1 MFSTVNVSASGLTA
15 QRLRMDLIADNIA
28 NVNTTRTDDGIPY
41 RRKLAIFKERN
52 SSFTN
57 SLASKMSGQNNTGE
71 GVEVAGIREDNSP
84 FKTVYRP
91 NHPDANQ
98 DGYVEM
104 PNINI
109 TSEMVDMISASRS
122 YEANVTALNTSKR
135 MAMKALEIGRG

>member
-1 MFSTVNVSASGLTA
+1 MFSTVDTSASGLTA

-28 NVNTTRTDDGIPY
+28 NVDTTRTEEGVPY
-41 RRKLAIFKERN
+41 RRKLAIFRERN
-52 SSFTN
+52 NDFSN
-57 SLASKMSGQNNTGE
+57 VMAGKMSNNNDQN
-71 GVEVAGIREDNSP
+71 GVEVAGIREDASP

-109 TSEMVDMISASRS
+109 TSEMVDMIDASRS

-135 MAMKALEIGRG
+135 MALKALEIGRG

>member
-1 MFSTVNVSASGLTA
+1 MFSTVDTSASGLTA

-28 NVNTTRTDDGIPY
+28 NVNTTRTDEGVPY
-41 RRKLAIFKERN
+41 RRKLAIFRERN
-52 SSFTN
+52 NNFSN
-57 SLASKMSGQNNTGE
+57 VMANKMGNNGGQN
-71 GVEVAGIREDNSP
+71 GVEVAGIKEDNSP

-109 TSEMVDMISASRS
+109 TSEMVDMIDASRS
-122 YEANVTALNTSKR
+122 YEANVTALNTTKR
-135 MAMKALEIGRG
+135 MALKALEIGRG

>member
-1 MFSTVNVSASGLTA
+1 MFSTVDTSASGLTA

-28 NVNTTRTDDGIPY
+28 NVDTTRTEEGVPY
-41 RRKLAIFKERN
+41 RRKLAIFRERN
-52 SSFTN
+52 NDFSN
-57 SLASKMSGQNNTGE
+57 VMAGKMGNNNDQN
-71 GVEVAGIREDNSP
+71 GVEVAGIREDGSP

-109 TSEMVDMISASRS
+109 TSEMVDMIDASRS

-135 MAMKALEIGRG
+135 MALKALEIGRG

>member
-1 MFSTVNVSASGLTA
+1 MFSTVDTSASGLTA

-28 NVNTTRTDDGIPY
+28 NVDTTRTEEGVPY
-41 RRKLAIFKERN
+41 RRKLAIFRERN
-52 SSFTN
+52 NDFSN
-57 SLASKMSGQNNTGE
+57 VMAEKMGNNNVQN
-71 GVEVAGIREDNSP
+71 GVEVAGIREDASP

-109 TSEMVDMISASRS
+109 TSEMVDMIDASRS

-135 MAMKALEIGRG
+135 MALKALEIGRG

>member
-71 GVEVAGIREDNSP
+71 GVEVAGIREDTSP

>member
-57 SLASKMSGQNNTGE
+57 SLASKMSGRNNTGE

-84 FKTVYRP
+84 FKTVYKP

-109 TSEMVDMISASRS
+109 TSEMVDMISASRA

>member
-1 MFSTVNVSASGLTA
+1 MFSTVNISASGLTA

-28 NVNTTRTDDGIPY
+28 NVNTTRTEDGIPY
-41 RRKLAIFKERN
+41 RRKLAIFRERN
-52 SSFTN
+52 SSFSN
-57 SLASKMSGQNNTGE
+57 ALASQMSGKQNAGE
-71 GVEVAGIREDNSP
+71 GVEVAGIREDSNP

-98 DGYVEM
+98 EGYVEM

-122 YEANVTALNTSKR
+122 YEANVTALNTTKR

>member
-28 NVNTTRTDDGIPY
+28 NVNTTRTEDGIPY
-41 RRKLAIFKERN
+41 RRKLAIFRERN
-52 SSFTN
+52 SSFSN
-57 SLASKMSGQNNTGE
+57 AMASQMSGNQSAGE
-71 GVEVAGIREDNSP
+71 GVEVAGIREDTKP

-98 DGYVEM
+98 EGYVEM

-122 YEANVTALNTSKR
+122 YEANVTALNTTKR

>member
-1 MFSTVNVSASGLTA
+1 MFSTVNISASGLTA

-28 NVNTTRTDDGIPY
+28 NVNTTRTDDGIPF
-41 RRKLAIFKERN
+41 RRKLAIFRERS
-52 SSFTN
+52 SSFSN
-57 SLASKMSGQNNTGE
+57 SLAANMQNNKTSE
-71 GVEVAGIREDNSP
+71 GVEVAGIREDSSP

-109 TSEMVDMISASRS
+109 TSEMVDMIDASRS
-122 YEANVTALNTSKR
+122 YEANVTALNTTKR
-135 MAMKALEIGRG
+135 MALKALEIGRG